1 MIALKNCRAVT
12 ISDGI
17 IDNAVILIEDGI
29 IKAVGQDIEIPLDAG
44 IIGLDGMWVTPG
56 LIDAHSHLAMGEP
69 GTRGSGD
76 DDNEAT
82 APVTAHVRMIDSLD
96 PESIGIPAARSAGFT
111 ACCTLPGS
119 ANVIGGTGI
128 AVKLKDGQSIDDIV
142 IPGTEVMKMALG
154 ENPKGAYGSRKVM
167 PMTRMGTGAV
177 LREALFNARQYAE
190 DKARAEQEGKPFKR
204 DFKLEPLV
212 PVVEGKMRCRIHC
225 HRADDILTA
234 IRISEEFGLDFV
246 LEHVT
251 EGFKIADILAEKKV
265 KCVVGPMRMI
275 PSKME
280 VWNCTIENPGMLERA
295 GCEIALTADAQTA
308 TRWLPEE
315 VGLAMAY
322 GLSEEMAFKAL
333 TINPARILGLD
344 DRMGTLEAGKDAD
357 IAIFDGHPFSN
368 MTRCRA
374 TMIDGVFYHNQLED
388 RMI

>member
-1 MIALKNCRAVT
+1 MIALKNCKAVT

-17 IDNAVILIEDGI
+17 INDAVILIEDGV
-29 IKAVGQDIEIPLDAG
+29 IKAVGKEIEIPLDAG
-44 IIGLDGMWVTPG
+44 VIDLEGKWVTPG
-56 LIDAHSHLAMGEP
+56 FIDAHTHFSAMGEP
-69 GTRGSGD
+69 RARGGGD
-76 DDNEAT
+76 DGNEVT
-82 APVTAHVRMIDSLD
+82 STVTAHVRIADALD
-96 PESIGIPAARSAGFT
+96 PFGIAFPVVRSAGFT
-111 ACCTLPGS
+111 TCYTMPGS

-128 AVKLKDGQSIDDIV
+128 AFKLKDGRCIEDII
-142 IPGTEVMKMALG
+142 IPGTEMMKMALG
-154 ENPKGAYGSRKVM
+154 ENPKGAYGSRKLM

-190 DKARAEQEGKPFKR
+190 DKARAEQEGKPFKH

-212 PVVEGKMRCRIHC
+212 PVVEGRMRCRIHC
-225 HRADDILTA
+225 HRADDIMTA

-280 VWNCTIENPGMLERA
+280 VWNCTIENPGLLEKA
-295 GCEIALTADAQTA
+295 GCEISLTADAETA
-308 TRWLPEE
+308 TRWLPSE
-315 VGLAMAY
+315 VGIATAY

-333 TINPARILGLD
+333 TINPAKVLGLD
-344 DRMGTLEAGKDAD
+344 GRIGTLEAGKDAD
-357 IAIFDGHPFSN
+357 LAIFDGHPLSN

-374 TMIDGVFYHNQLED
+374 TMIDGVFYHNELD
-388 RMI
+388 I